1 MFLNKKNTK
10 IFSLV
15 SLISVVFFFSSTLY
29 AQSSV
34 PSVDSFTLVNA
45 DTGEGLAVYTN
56 DSGLSTG
63 SVSIADAARISFR
76 FNTSNTRSVRING
89 VSAQPRVE
97 NQQPYSLLGDDG
109 TIYEPWSPGVG
120 VYNITVEPFA
130 GGNTSGEQ
138 GASAMLRFTVTE
150 TVGVPNPPPSPKP
163 DSSAIQIM
171 PSINHFLL
179 DDELI
184 DPSEEQQVVVI
195 VGASI
200 VQQAFG
206 QDLTQTDDV
215 IMSKLHAN
223 GVNNIDFYSYGFT
236 GTRIN
241 NILSRID
248 IVLATFPE
256 AKVIVHAGG
265 NDVTATRPYATR
277 SQEEID
283 KFTSDIE
290 ALIAKFSGI
299 EDQLIL
305 IPLTFRSYANIHQDD
320 SMFLDGSSGSEPF
333 NINEYLPRIPENQK
347 NIDGQHILDWFNLT
361 RNNRFLY
368 SGSDGIHLN
377 RFGNEA
383 LRQLVA
389 DRLGYLIN
397 GGERPE
403 IIVRDEGL

>member
-10 IFSLV
+10 IFS
-15 SLISVVFFFSSTLY
+15 
-29 AQSSV
+29 
-34 PSVDSFTLVNA
+34 LVNA

-109 TIYEPWSPGVG
+109 TIYDGTTYEPWSPSVG
-120 VYNITVEPFA
+120 DSITVEPFA

-138 GASAMLRFTVTE
+138 GASATLRFMVTE
-150 TVGVPNPPPSPKP
+150 EVGVPNPPPPKP
-163 DSSAIQIM
+163 DSSVIQIM
-171 PSINHFLL
+171 PSINYLL
-179 DDELI
+179 LNDELI